1 MTKTQELLQMKDEIA
16 RLKQINDDLQDR
28 VVFLEKE
35 LSKEQSSHNSWYQ
48 AHNTCQAKL
57 EEIETFI
64 NELPGVI
71 PELKENGYTKIP
83 MIIRLALWIAGRK
96 NDKQQG

>member
-1 MTKTQELLQMKDEIA
+1 MTKNQELLQMKDEIA
-16 RLKQINDDLQDR
+16 RLKQISDDFKDR

-35 LSKEQSSHNSWYQ
+35 LSKEKDAHNTWYK

-57 EEIETFI
+57 EEITTFI
-64 NELPGVI
+64 EELPGMT
-71 PELKENGYTKIP
+71 PELKENGYTRIP
-83 MIIRLALWIAGRK
+83 MIIRLALWISGRK

>member
-16 RLKQINDDLQDR
+16 RLKQDNDDLHDR

-35 LSKEQSSHNSWYQ
+35 LSKEKDANNTWYK
-48 AHNTCQAKL
+48 ANNTSQAKL

-71 PELKENGYTKIP
+71 SEFKEDGYTKIP